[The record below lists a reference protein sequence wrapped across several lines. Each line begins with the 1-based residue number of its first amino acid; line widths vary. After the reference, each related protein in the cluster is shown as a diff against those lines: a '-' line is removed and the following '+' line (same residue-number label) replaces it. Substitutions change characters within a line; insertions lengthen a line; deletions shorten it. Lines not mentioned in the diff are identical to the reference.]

1 MALHHAGDLTSAEE
15 VLLAEGLERF
25 DTGKYWHAHES
36 WEDLWNALK
45 RRNAPLEEILL
56 VQGLI
61 QTAALLL
68 HYENRKE
75 RGVTNQWLKLEP
87 KLAGWSVAWGLDIA
101 AHCSVIQ
108 EFALDVGA
116 WTKIPTLHQI
126 PRA

>member
-1 MALHHAGDLTSAEE
+1 MTLQEAGELTTEEE
-15 VLLAEGLERF
+15 VLLGEGLARF
-25 DTGKYWHAHES
+25 DAGRYWHAHES

-45 RRNAPLEEILL
+45 RRSAPSEEVLL

-87 KLAGWSVAWGLDIA
+87 KLAGWTVAWGLDIEL
-101 AHCSVIQ
+101 HCSVIG
-108 EFALDVGA
+108 EFANDVGS
-116 WTKIPTLHQI
+116 WTKNPTSHQI

>member
-1 MALHHAGDLTSAEE
+1 MTLQEAGELTTEEE
-15 VLLAEGLERF
+15 VLLGEGLARF
-25 DTGKYWHAHES
+25 DTGRYWHAHES

-45 RRNAPLEEILL
+45 RRSAPSEEVLL

-87 KLAGWSVAWGLDIA
+87 KLAGWTVAWGLDIEL
-101 AHCSVIQ
+101 HCSVIR
-108 EFALDVGA
+108 EFANDVGY
-116 WTKIPTLHQI
+116 WTKNPTSHQI

>member
-1 MALHHAGDLTSAEE
+1 MTLQEAGELTTEEE
-15 VLLAEGLERF
+15 VLLGEGLARF
-25 DTGKYWHAHES
+25 DTGRYWHAHES

-45 RRNAPLEEILL
+45 RRSAPSEEVLL

-75 RGVTNQWLKLEP
+75 RVVTNQLLKLEP
-87 KLAGWSVAWGLDIA
+87 KLAGWTVAWGLDIEL
-101 AHCSVIQ
+101 HCSVIR
-108 EFALDVGA
+108 EFANDVGS
-116 WTKIPTLHQI
+116 WTKNPTSHQI

>member
-1 MALHHAGDLTSAEE
+1 MTVQEAGDLTAEE
-15 VLLAEGLERF
+15 QALLNEGLTRF

-45 RRNAPLEEILL
+45 RRSAPPEEVLL

-75 RGVTNQWLKLEP
+75 RVVTNQWLKLEP
-87 KLAGWSVAWGLDIA
+87 KLAGWTVAWGLDIA
-101 AHCSVIQ
+101 LHCSVIR
-108 EFALDVGA
+108 EFANDVGS
-116 WTKIPTLHQI
+116 WTKTPTTHQI

>member
-1 MALHHAGDLTSAEE
+1 MEALPLTEAEDA
-15 VLLAEGLERF
+15 LLQEGIHEF
-25 DTGKYWHAHES
+25 DSKRYWHAHES

-87 KLAGWSVAWGLDIA
+87 KLAGWTVAWGLDIA

>member
-1 MALHHAGDLTSAEE
+1 MTLQEAGELTTEEE
-15 VLLAEGLERF
+15 VLLGEGLARF
-25 DTGKYWHAHES
+25 DAGRYWHAHES

-45 RRNAPLEEILL
+45 RRSAPSEEVLL

-87 KLAGWSVAWGLDIA
+87 KLAGWTVAWGLDIEQ
-101 AHCSVIQ
+101 HCSVIR
-108 EFALDVGA
+108 EFANDVGS
-116 WTKIPTLHQI
+116 WTKNPTSHQI

>member
-1 MALHHAGDLTSAEE
+1 MTLQEAGELTTEEE
-15 VLLAEGLERF
+15 VLLGEGLARF
-25 DTGKYWHAHES
+25 DAGRYWHAHES

-45 RRNAPLEEILL
+45 RRSAPSEEVLL

-87 KLAGWSVAWGLDIA
+87 KLAGWTVAWGLNIEL
-101 AHCSVIQ
+101 HCSVIR
-108 EFALDVGA
+108 EFANDVGS
-116 WTKIPTLHQI
+116 WTKNPTSHQI

>member
-1 MALHHAGDLTSAEE
+1 MTLHQAGDLTSAEE
-15 VLLAEGLERF
+15 VLLGEGLVRF

-36 WEDLWNALK
+36 WEDLWNELK
-45 RRNAPLEEILL
+45 RRNAPAEEILL

-87 KLAGWSVAWGLDIA
+87 KLAGWAIAWGLDIA
-101 AHCSVIQ
+101 SHCSVIR

-116 WTKIPTLHQI
+116 WTKIPTHHQI